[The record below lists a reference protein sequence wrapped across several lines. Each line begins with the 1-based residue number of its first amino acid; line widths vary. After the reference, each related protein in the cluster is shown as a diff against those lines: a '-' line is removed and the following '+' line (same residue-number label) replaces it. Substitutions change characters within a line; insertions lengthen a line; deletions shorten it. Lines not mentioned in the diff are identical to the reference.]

1 MNKKFKNKDNTIHGI
16 SLPLKGWGYYKYR
29 NVQGKE
35 ETLIVKKNPFNT
47 YSVLDKNGNVIKIT
61 DLQQYLQTLGIVLIT
76 GYSELGEMSNK
87 TAKLTGN
94 MIQNLDE
101 RHLNDVLEKSELNA
115 KNVQHSKTI
124 QDLEE
129 RGRQQDDRLDELYG
143 ERFERRDYFNKYLN
157 SEDIRDEDL
166 ELSIEDMKFENIMM
180 SLRTIHG
187 LDIDRFYKKY
197 GCDLLKEYE
206 KGISQKEIRIENGK
220 LICTNLEMLNH
231 VLLEFMK

>member
-1 MNKKFKNKDNTIHGI
+1 MNKKFKNKDNTIQGI

-47 YSVLDKNGNVIKIT
+47 YSVLDKNRNVIKIT

-143 ERFERRDYFNKYLN
+143 E
-157 SEDIRDEDL
+157 
-166 ELSIEDMKFENIMM
+166 
-180 SLRTIHG
+180 
-187 LDIDRFYKKY
+187 
-197 GCDLLKEYE
+197 
-206 KGISQKEIRIENGK
+206 
-220 LICTNLEMLNH
+220 
-231 VLLEFMK
+231 